1 MAPGTWPYLCH
12 NSPGSRLQLVRLQW
26 MLQEF
31 PARPRSYYEQ
41 AFADGRIRVE
51 KRKGV
56 GATTPL
62 DGREQ
67 LRHFVHRHEPPVLD
81 LPIEVGRH
89 GMAPPCS

>member
-1 MAPGTWPYLCH
+1 
-12 NSPGSRLQLVRLQW
+12 

-56 GATTPL
+56 EATTPL

-81 LPIEVGRH
+81 LPIEVRGH
-89 GMAPPCS
+89 GMVPPCS